1 MNSLIDENLDYK
13 NENKKLHDK
22 IQSILIKDD
31 QVEELKSKMD
41 VKFYESK
48 IETMKLMLDE

>member
-31 QVEELKSKMD
+31 QVEDLKSKLD

-48 IETMKLMLDE
+48 IETMNLMLDE

>member
-1 MNSLIDENLDYK
+1 MDYK

-31 QVEELKSKMD
+31 QVEDLKSKLD
-41 VKFYESK
+41 IKFYESK
-48 IETMKLMLDE
+48 IETMNLMLDE

>member
-1 MNSLIDENLDYK
+1 MNKLIDENLDYK

-31 QVEELKSKMD
+31 QVEDLKSKLD
-41 VKFYESK
+41 IKFYESK
-48 IETMKLMLDE
+48 IETMNLMLDE

>member
-13 NENKKLHDK
+13 NENKKLHNK